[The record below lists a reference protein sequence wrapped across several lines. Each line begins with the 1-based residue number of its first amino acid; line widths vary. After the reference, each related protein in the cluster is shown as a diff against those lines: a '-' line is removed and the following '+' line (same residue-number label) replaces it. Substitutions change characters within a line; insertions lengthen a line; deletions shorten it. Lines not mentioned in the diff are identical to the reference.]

1 MLVNAIDISPLCFHM
16 TFLQLALRG
25 IPALVEHGNT
35 LSGERFA
42 RAWTP
47 ATTALYLRHG
57 RLFPE
62 APAATAPER
71 TAEKEPFMPGEQL
84 VLL

>member
-1 MLVNAIDISPLCFHM
+1 MLVNAIDLSPLCFHM
-16 TFLQLALRG
+16 TYLQLTLRG

-47 ATTALYLRHG
+47 AATAFYLHHG

-62 APAATAPER
+62 APSPAAEER
-71 TAEKEPFMPGEQL
+71 ITDEESVMLGEQL